1 MTMQSIPVPVRICP
15 LAGFVLIAAA
25 VSVAVVLPA
34 LLLVLILPTLFL
46 LPATSAGASVAAA
59 TTALYRP
66 PAWYG
71 SPRGPPRS

>member
-1 MTMQSIPVPVRICP
+1 MSMRSTPVPLRISP

-25 VSVAVVLPA
+25 VSAAVILPA
-34 LLLVLILPTLFL
+34 LLLVLVLPILIL
-46 LPATSAGASVAAA
+46 LPATSAGLSVAPA
-59 TTALYRP
+59 TTAHDGP